1 MKRIVNYFIY
11 IGMLGILSACSEE
24 LEGVDAGTD
33 VPVLDT
39 DCFVVDYTVE
49 GNEGL
54 SRGENTSPIT
64 SLTYL
69 LYQDDELVKERQI
82 PDISSETVWPLTREN
97 MTWEQRE
104 ALKDTLQAW
113 GNYQVVFVANAVYPA
128 SGENEDAGISYITGK
143 DSYQT
148 LALQMPAQPFS
159 ADNMFYLFSS
169 KIKKED
175 DTDRDHPLNCPVTL
189 KRVVSCVELKRIQIP
204 EQDAYLKERT
214 GNLYALLIG
223 DQGAIA
229 TSVQEQLNALADAIQ
244 AKAGESS
251 ESYPDL
257 EDFLKNIRDLS
268 ITGNKVLKDKV
279 FKDKVFKDECIQALM
294 EDDDLSSILER
305 QIIPWENT
313 EVSLT
318 FDKTT
323 FATGLKISGFTVSG
337 GTDEAPVGYSYK
349 LGEDGTLS
357 FIGLGVDPVDP
368 NAVPS
373 WYKLASIT
381 LTTKEETSQTV
392 TISVSSTSPLFMQ
405 GGKNQKL
412 VYECDPLGEIQ
423 LNSVSAGEK
432 VSEEIVYDLSQILT
446 VPETYQ
452 GLVNQV
458 MTSDS
463 SFGTLDAFEIPLK
476 LPALTDENVKC
487 YATFTMIKNR
497 TI

>member
-11 IGMLGILSACSEE
+11 IGMLGILSACSED

-69 LYQDDELVKERQI
+69 LYQDGELVKERQI

-113 GNYQVVFVANAVYPA
+113 GNYQVVFVANAIYPA

-169 KIKKED
+169 EIKKED

-189 KRVVSCVELKRIQIP
+189 KRVVSCVELQRIQIS
-204 EQDAYLKERT
+204 EQDAYLKERA
-214 GNLYALLIG
+214 GKLYDLLIG

-229 TSVQEQLNALADAIQ
+229 TSVKEQLTALADAIQ
-244 AKAGESS
+244 TEAEKAPDQ
-251 ESYPDL
+251 YPNVDKFL
-257 EDFLKNIRDLS
+257 ENIRNLS
-268 ITGNKVLKDKV
+268 ITGN
-279 FKDKVFKDECIQALM
+279 KVFKDECIQALVK
-294 EDDDLSSILER
+294 EDNVLSSILER

-313 EVSLT
+313 KVSLA
-318 FDKTT
+318 FDKAT
-323 FATGLKISGFTVSG
+323 FATGLKICKFEVSG
-337 GTDEAPVGYSYK
+337 GTDETDEAPVGYSYE

-368 NAVPS
+368 VDPNAIPS
-373 WYKLASIT
+373 WYKLVSIA
-381 LTTKEETSQTV
+381 LTTEEETSQTV

-412 VYECDPLGEIQ
+412 VYVCDPLGEIQ

-432 VSEEIVYDLSQILT
+432 VSVVTYNLT
-446 VPETYQ
+446 SSVPETYQ

-458 MTSDS
+458 MTSDP

-487 YATFTMIKNR
+487 YATFELHNDKE
-497 TI
+497 

>member
-69 LYQDDELVKERQI
+69 LYQDGELVKERQI

-169 KIKKED
+169 EIKKED

-189 KRVVSCVELKRIQIP
+189 KRVVSCVELQRIQIP

-214 GNLYALLIG
+214 GKLYDLLIG

-257 EDFLKNIRDLS
+257 EDFLKNIRGLS
-268 ITGNKVLKDKV
+268 ITEDET
-279 FKDKVFKDECIQALM
+279 FKDKCIQALVK
-294 EDDDLSSILER
+294 EDNDLSSILER

-318 FDKTT
+318 FDKAT
-323 FATGLKISGFTVSG
+323 FATGSKISDFTVSG
-337 GTDEAPVGYSYK
+337 GTDEAPVGYSYE

-368 NAVPS
+368 NAIPS
-373 WYKLASIT
+373 WYKLVSIA

-392 TISVSSTSPLFMQ
+392 TISASSTSPLFMQ

-423 LNSVSAGEK
+423 LNNVSAGEK

-446 VPETYQ
+446 VPETCKE
-452 GLVNQV
+452 LVDQV
-458 MTSDS
+458 MTSAPS
-463 SFGTLDAFEIPLK
+463 LGTLDAFKIPLK

-487 YATFTMIKNR
+487 YATFKLQP
-497 TI
+497 

>member
-169 KIKKED
+169 EIKKED

-204 EQDAYLKERT
+204 EQDAYLKKRT
-214 GNLYALLIG
+214 GKLYDLLIG

-229 TSVQEQLNALADAIQ
+229 TSVQDQLNALAHAIQ

-257 EDFLKNIRDLS
+257 EDFLKNIRGLS
-268 ITGNKVLKDKV
+268 ITDITRNEA
-279 FKDKVFKDECIQALM
+279 FKDECIQALVK
-294 EDDDLSSILER
+294 EDNDLSSILER

-323 FATGLKISGFTVSG
+323 FATGLKISDFTVSG
-337 GTDEAPVGYSYK
+337 GTDEAPADYSYK

-368 NAVPS
+368 NAIPS
-373 WYKLASIT
+373 RYKLVSIA

-392 TISVSSTSPLFMQ
+392 TISASSTSPLFMQ

-463 SFGTLDAFEIPLK
+463 SFGTPEAFKIPLK

-487 YATFTMIKNR
+487 YATFELDNDKE
-497 TI
+497 

>member
-11 IGMLGILSACSEE
+11 IGMLGILSACSED

-54 SRGENTSPIT
+54 SRGENPSPIT

-69 LYQDDELVKERQI
+69 LYQDGELVKEQQI

-113 GNYQVVFVANAVYPA
+113 GNYRVVFVANAVYPA

-169 KIKKED
+169 EIEKED

-189 KRVVSCVELKRIQIP
+189 KRVVSCVELQRIKIP
-204 EQDAYLKERT
+204 EQYVYLKADK
-214 GNLYALLIG
+214 LYNLLIEIEK
-223 DQGAIA
+223 QGAIA
-229 TSVQEQLNALADAIQ
+229 TSVQEQLNALANAIQ
-244 AKAGESS
+244 AKAGKSS

-257 EDFLKNIRDLS
+257 EDFLQKIRDLS
-268 ITGNKVLKDKV
+268 ITKDET
-279 FKDKVFKDECIQALM
+279 FKDKCIQALVK
-294 EDDDLSSILER
+294 EDNDLSSILER

-313 EVSLT
+313 KVSLT
-318 FDKTT
+318 FDKAT
-323 FATGLKISGFTVSG
+323 FATGLKICKFEVSG
-337 GTDEAPVGYSYK
+337 GTDETDEAPVVYSYE
-349 LGEDGTLS
+349 LGKDGTLS

-368 NAVPS
+368 NAIPS

-381 LTTKEETSQTV
+381 LATKEKTSQTV
-392 TISVSSTSPLFMQ
+392 TISASSTSPLFMQ

-463 SFGTLDAFEIPLK
+463 SFGTPEAFKIPLK

-487 YATFTMIKNR
+487 YATFELQP
-497 TI
+497 

>member
-11 IGMLGILSACSEE
+11 IGMLGILSACSED

-69 LYQDDELVKERQI
+69 LYQDGELVKERQI

-113 GNYQVVFVANAVYPA
+113 GNYRVVFVANAVYPA

-143 DSYQT
+143 DSYLT

-169 KIKKED
+169 EIEKED

-189 KRVVSCVELKRIQIP
+189 KRVVSCVELKRIQIK
-204 EQDAYLKERT
+204 EQEQESYLKERA
-214 GNLYALLIG
+214 GKLYYLLIG

-229 TSVQEQLNALADAIQ
+229 TSVQKQLIALANAIQ
-244 AKAGESS
+244 TEVDKAPDQ
-251 ESYPDL
+251 YPNVD
-257 EDFLKNIRDLS
+257 EFLKSIPYLS
-268 ITGNKVLKDKV
+268 ITGDDTFRKN
-279 FKDKVFKDECIQALM
+279 CIQALM
-294 EDDDLSSILER
+294 EDNDLSSILER

-318 FDKTT
+318 FDKAT
-323 FATGLKISGFTVSG
+323 FATGLKICDFTVSG
-337 GTDEAPVGYSYK
+337 GTDEAPVGYSYE

-381 LTTKEETSQTV
+381 LPTKEETSQTV
-392 TISVSSTSPLFMQ
+392 TISASSTSPLFMQ

-452 GLVNQV
+452 ELVDQV

-463 SFGTLDAFEIPLK
+463 SFGTPEAFKIPLK

-487 YATFTMIKNR
+487 YATFELQ
-497 TI
+497 

>member
-11 IGMLGILSACSEE
+11 IGMLGILSACSED

-169 KIKKED
+169 KIEKKD

-189 KRVVSCVELKRIQIP
+189 KRVVSCVELQRIQIS

-214 GNLYALLIG
+214 GKLYDLLIG

-229 TSVQEQLNALADAIQ
+229 TSVKEQLTALADAIQ
-244 AKAGESS
+244 TEAEKAPDQ
-251 ESYPDL
+251 YPNVD
-257 EDFLKNIRDLS
+257 EFLKSIPYLS
-268 ITGNKVLKDKV
+268 ITGDDTFRKN
-279 FKDKVFKDECIQALM
+279 CIQALM

-313 EVSLT
+313 KVSLT

-323 FATGLKISGFTVSG
+323 FATGLKISDFTVSG
-337 GTDEAPVGYSYK
+337 GTDEAPVGYSYE
-349 LGEDGTLS
+349 LGGTLS

-368 NAVPS
+368 NAIPS

-381 LTTKEETSQTV
+381 LATKKETSQTV
-392 TISVSSTSPLFMQ
+392 TISASSTSPLFMQ

-412 VYECDPLGEIQ
+412 VYVCDPLGEIQ
-423 LNSVSAGEK
+423 LNNVSAGEK
-432 VSEEIVYDLSQILT
+432 VSVVTYNLT
-446 VPETYQ
+446 SSVPETYQ

-463 SFGTLDAFEIPLK
+463 PFGTPEAFKIPLK
-476 LPALTDENVKC
+476 LPDLTDENVKC
-487 YATFTMIKNR
+487 YATFKLQP
-497 TI
+497 

>member
-69 LYQDDELVKERQI
+69 LYQDGELVKERQI

-113 GNYQVVFVANAVYPA
+113 GNYRVVFVANAVYPA

-143 DSYQT
+143 DSYLT

-169 KIKKED
+169 EIEKED

-189 KRVVSCVELKRIQIP
+189 KRVVSCVELKRIQIK
-204 EQDAYLKERT
+204 EQEQESYLKERA
-214 GNLYALLIG
+214 GKLYDLLIG

-229 TSVQEQLNALADAIQ
+229 TSVQEQLNALAKAIQ

-257 EDFLKNIRDLS
+257 EDFLNNICGLS
-268 ITGNKVLKDKV
+268 ITEDDT
-279 FKDKVFKDECIQALM
+279 FKDKCIQALVK
-294 EDDDLSSILER
+294 EDNDLSSILER

-323 FATGLKISGFTVSG
+323 FATGLKISDFTVSG
-337 GTDEAPVGYSYK
+337 GTDEAPVGYSYE
-349 LGEDGTLS
+349 LGKDGTLS
-357 FIGLGVDPVDP
+357 FIGVGVDPVDP

-392 TISVSSTSPLFMQ
+392 TISASSTSPLFMQ

-423 LNSVSAGEK
+423 LKSVLAGEEGS
-432 VSEEIVYDLSQILT
+432 VVTYNLT
-446 VPETYQ
+446 SSVPETYQ
-452 GLVNQV
+452 GLVDQV

-463 SFGTLDAFEIPLK
+463 PFGTPEAFKIPLK

-487 YATFTMIKNR
+487 YATFELQNDKE
-497 TI
+497 

>member
-54 SRGENTSPIT
+54 SRGENPSPIT

-69 LYQDDELVKERQI
+69 LYQDGELVKERQI

-169 KIKKED
+169 EIKKED

-189 KRVVSCVELKRIQIP
+189 KRVVSCVELQRIQIP
-204 EQDAYLKERT
+204 ERDAYLKERT
-214 GNLYALLIG
+214 GKLYDLLIG

-229 TSVQEQLNALADAIQ
+229 TSVQEQLNALAIAIQ
-244 AKAGESS
+244 IEAEKAPDK
-251 ESYPDL
+251 YPNVDKFL
-257 EDFLKNIRDLS
+257 ENIRGLS
-268 ITGNKVLKDKV
+268 ITGNE
-279 FKDKVFKDECIQALM
+279 VFKDECIQALVK
-294 EDDDLSSILER
+294 EDNDLSSILER

-318 FDKTT
+318 FDKAT
-323 FATGLKISGFTVSG
+323 FATGLKISDFTVSG

-368 NAVPS
+368 NAIPS
-373 WYKLASIT
+373 WYKLVSIA

-392 TISVSSTSPLFMQ
+392 TISASSTSPLFMQ

-423 LNSVSAGEK
+423 LNNVSAGEK
-432 VSEEIVYDLSQILT
+432 VSVVTYNLT
-446 VPETYQ
+446 SSVPETYQ
-452 GLVNQV
+452 GLVKQV
-458 MTSDS
+458 MTSDP
-463 SFGTLDAFEIPLK
+463 SFGTLDAFKIPLK

-487 YATFTMIKNR
+487 YATFK
-497 TI
+497 

>member
-69 LYQDDELVKERQI
+69 LYQDGELVKERQI

-113 GNYQVVFVANAVYPA
+113 GNYRVVFVANAVYPA

-143 DSYQT
+143 DSYLT

-169 KIKKED
+169 EIEKED

-189 KRVVSCVELKRIQIP
+189 KRVVSCVELKRIQIK
-204 EQDAYLKERT
+204 EQEQESYLKERA
-214 GNLYALLIG
+214 GKLYDLLIG

-229 TSVQEQLNALADAIQ
+229 TSVQEQLNALAKAIQ

-257 EDFLKNIRDLS
+257 EDFLNNICGLS
-268 ITGNKVLKDKV
+268 ITEDDT
-279 FKDKVFKDECIQALM
+279 FKDKCIQALVK
-294 EDDDLSSILER
+294 EDNDLSSILER

-323 FATGLKISGFTVSG
+323 FATGLKISDFTVSG
-337 GTDEAPVGYSYK
+337 GTDEAPVGYSYE
-349 LGEDGTLS
+349 LGKDGTLS
-357 FIGLGVDPVDP
+357 FIGLGVDP

-392 TISVSSTSPLFMQ
+392 TISASSTSPLFMQ

-423 LNSVSAGEK
+423 LKSVLAGEEGS
-432 VSEEIVYDLSQILT
+432 VVTYNLT
-446 VPETYQ
+446 SSVPETYQ
-452 GLVNQV
+452 GLVDQV

-463 SFGTLDAFEIPLK
+463 PFGTPEAFKIPLK

-487 YATFTMIKNR
+487 YATFELQP
-497 TI
+497 

>member
-11 IGMLGILSACSEE
+11 IGMLGILSACSED

-69 LYQDDELVKERQI
+69 LYQDGELVKERQI

-113 GNYQVVFVANAVYPA
+113 GNYQVVFVANAIYPA

-169 KIKKED
+169 EIKKED

-189 KRVVSCVELKRIQIP
+189 KRVVSCVELQRIQIS

-214 GNLYALLIG
+214 GKLYDLLIG

-229 TSVQEQLNALADAIQ
+229 TSVKEQLTALADAIQ
-244 AKAGESS
+244 TEAEKAS

-257 EDFLKNIRDLS
+257 EDFLQKIRDLS
-268 ITGNKVLKDKV
+268 ITKDET
-279 FKDKVFKDECIQALM
+279 FKDECIQALVK
-294 EDDDLSSILER
+294 EDNVLSSILER

-313 EVSLT
+313 KVSLA
-318 FDKTT
+318 FDKAT
-323 FATGLKISGFTVSG
+323 FATGLKICKFEVSG
-337 GTDEAPVGYSYK
+337 GTDETDEAPVGYSYE

-368 NAVPS
+368 VDPNAIPS
-373 WYKLASIT
+373 WYKLVSIA

-412 VYECDPLGEIQ
+412 VYVCDPLGEIQ

-432 VSEEIVYDLSQILT
+432 VSVVTYNLT
-446 VPETYQ
+446 SSVPATYQ

-458 MTSDS
+458 MTSDP
-463 SFGTLDAFEIPLK
+463 SFGTPEAFKIPLK
-476 LPALTDENVKC
+476 LPDLTDENVKC
-487 YATFTMIKNR
+487 YATFKLQP
-497 TI
+497 

>member
-11 IGMLGILSACSEE
+11 IGMLGILSACSED

-113 GNYQVVFVANAVYPA
+113 GNYRVVFVANAVYPA

-169 KIKKED
+169 EIKKED

-214 GNLYALLIG
+214 GKLYDLLIG

-244 AKAGESS
+244 AKAEKALDQ
-251 ESYPDL
+251 YPNVDKFL
-257 EDFLKNIRDLS
+257 ENIRGLS
-268 ITGNKVLKDKV
+268 ITGNEG
-279 FKDKVFKDECIQALM
+279 FKDECIQALVK
-294 EDDDLSSILER
+294 EDNDLSSILER

-323 FATGLKISGFTVSG
+323 FATGLKISDFTVSG
-337 GTDEAPVGYSYK
+337 ETDEAPVGYSYE

-368 NAVPS
+368 NAIPS
-373 WYKLASIT
+373 WYKLVSIA
-381 LTTKEETSQTV
+381 LTTKKETSQTV
-392 TISVSSTSPLFMQ
+392 TISASSTSPLFMQ

-423 LNSVSAGEK
+423 LNNVSAGEK
-432 VSEEIVYDLSQILT
+432 VSVVTYNLT
-446 VPETYQ
+446 SSVPETYQ

-463 SFGTLDAFEIPLK
+463 PFGTPEAFKIPLK
-476 LPALTDENVKC
+476 LPDLTDENVKC

>member
-69 LYQDDELVKERQI
+69 LYQDGELVKERQI

-169 KIKKED
+169 EIKKED

-189 KRVVSCVELKRIQIP
+189 KRVVSCVELQRIQIP

-214 GNLYALLIG
+214 GKLYDLLIG

-257 EDFLKNIRDLS
+257 EDFLKSICDLS
-268 ITGNKVLKDKV
+268 ITGITDITGNKA
-279 FKDKVFKDECIQALM
+279 FKDECIQALVK
-294 EDDDLSSILER
+294 EDNDLSSILER

-318 FDKTT
+318 FDKAT
-323 FATGLKISGFTVSG
+323 FATGSKISDFTVSG
-337 GTDEAPVGYSYK
+337 GTDEAPVGYSYE

-368 NAVPS
+368 NAIPS
-373 WYKLASIT
+373 WYKLVSIA
-381 LTTKEETSQTV
+381 LTTKEETSPTV
-392 TISVSSTSPLFMQ
+392 TISASSTSPLFMQ

-423 LNSVSAGEK
+423 LNNVSAGEK

-446 VPETYQ
+446 VPETCKE
-452 GLVNQV
+452 LVDQV
-458 MTSDS
+458 MTSDP
-463 SFGTLDAFEIPLK
+463 SFGTLDAFKIPLK

-487 YATFTMIKNR
+487 YATFKLQP
-497 TI
+497 

>member
-113 GNYQVVFVANAVYPA
+113 GNYRVVFVANAVYPA

-169 KIKKED
+169 EIKKED

-189 KRVVSCVELKRIQIP
+189 KRVVSCVELKRIQIK
-204 EQDAYLKERT
+204 EQESYLKERA
-214 GNLYALLIG
+214 GKLYDLLIG

-257 EDFLKNIRDLS
+257 EDFLKNIRGLS
-268 ITGNKVLKDKV
+268 ITEDET
-279 FKDKVFKDECIQALM
+279 FKDKCIQALVK
-294 EDDDLSSILER
+294 EDNDLSSILER

-318 FDKTT
+318 FAT
-323 FATGLKISGFTVSG
+323 FATGLKISGFMVSG
-337 GTDEAPVGYSYK
+337 ETDEAPVGYSYK

-368 NAVPS
+368 VDPNAIPS
-373 WYKLASIT
+373 WYKLVSIA
-381 LTTKEETSQTV
+381 LTTKEETSQPV
-392 TISVSSTSPLFMQ
+392 TISASSTFPLFMQ

-423 LNSVSAGEK
+423 LKSVLAGEEGS
-432 VSEEIVYDLSQILT
+432 VVTYNLT
-446 VPETYQ
+446 SSVPETYQ

-458 MTSDS
+458 MTSDPS
-463 SFGTLDAFEIPLK
+463 LGTLDAFNIPLK

-487 YATFTMIKNR
+487 YATFK
-497 TI
+497 

>member
-11 IGMLGILSACSEE
+11 IGMLGILSACSED

-113 GNYQVVFVANAVYPA
+113 GNYRVVFVANAVYPA

-169 KIKKED
+169 EIKKKD

-189 KRVVSCVELKRIQIP
+189 KRVVSCVELQRIQIP

-214 GNLYALLIG
+214 GKLYDLLIG

-229 TSVQEQLNALADAIQ
+229 TSVQKQLIALANAIQ
-244 AKAGESS
+244 TEAEKAPDQ
-251 ESYPDL
+251 YPNVD
-257 EDFLKNIRDLS
+257 EFLKSIPYLS
-268 ITGNKVLKDKV
+268 ITGDDTFRKN
-279 FKDKVFKDECIQALM
+279 CIQALM
-294 EDDDLSSILER
+294 EDDNLSSILER

-323 FATGLKISGFTVSG
+323 FATGLKISDFTVSG
-337 GTDEAPVGYSYK
+337 GTDEAPVGYSYE
-349 LGEDGTLS
+349 LGEDGTLN

-368 NAVPS
+368 NAIPS
-373 WYKLASIT
+373 WYKLAFIT
-381 LTTKEETSQTV
+381 LTTKEETSQV
-392 TISVSSTSPLFMQ
+392 TISASSTFPLFMQ

-463 SFGTLDAFEIPLK
+463 SFGTPEAFKIPLK

-487 YATFTMIKNR
+487 YATFELQP
-497 TI
+497 

>member
-11 IGMLGILSACSEE
+11 IGMLGILSACSED

-113 GNYQVVFVANAVYPA
+113 GNYRVVFVANAVYPA

-169 KIKKED
+169 EIKKED

-189 KRVVSCVELKRIQIP
+189 KRVVSCVELKRIQIK
-204 EQDAYLKERT
+204 EQEQESYLKERA
-214 GNLYALLIG
+214 GKLYDLLIG

-229 TSVQEQLNALADAIQ
+229 TSVKEQLTALAHAIQ

-257 EDFLKNIRDLS
+257 EDFLKNIRGLS
-268 ITGNKVLKDKV
+268 ITDITRNEA
-279 FKDKVFKDECIQALM
+279 FKDECIQALVK
-294 EDDDLSSILER
+294 EDNDLSSILER

-323 FATGLKISGFTVSG
+323 FATGLKISDFTVSG
-337 GTDEAPVGYSYK
+337 GTDEAPADYSYK

-368 NAVPS
+368 NAIPS
-373 WYKLASIT
+373 WYKLVSIA

-392 TISVSSTSPLFMQ
+392 TISASSTSPLFMQ

-412 VYECDPLGEIQ
+412 VYKCDPLGEIQ

-487 YATFTMIKNR
+487 YATFELQP
-497 TI
+497 

>member
-69 LYQDDELVKERQI
+69 LYQDGELVKERQI

-169 KIKKED
+169 EIKKED

-189 KRVVSCVELKRIQIP
+189 KRVVSCVELQRIQIP
-204 EQDAYLKERT
+204 ERDAYLKERT
-214 GNLYALLIG
+214 GKLYDLLIG
-223 DQGAIA
+223 DRDQGAIA
-229 TSVQEQLNALADAIQ
+229 TSVQEQLNALANAIQ
-244 AKAGESS
+244 TEVDKAPDQ
-251 ESYPDL
+251 YPNVD
-257 EDFLKNIRDLS
+257 EFLKSIPYLS
-268 ITGNKVLKDKV
+268 ITGDDTFRKN
-279 FKDKVFKDECIQALM
+279 CIQALM

-313 EVSLT
+313 KVSLA
-318 FDKTT
+318 FDKAT
-323 FATGLKISGFTVSG
+323 FATGLKICDFTVSG
-337 GTDEAPVGYSYK
+337 GTDEPPVGYSYE

-381 LTTKEETSQTV
+381 LPTKEETSQTV
-392 TISVSSTSPLFMQ
+392 TISASSTSPLFMQ

-432 VSEEIVYDLSQILT
+432 VSVVTYNLT
-446 VPETYQ
+446 SSVSETYQ

-463 SFGTLDAFEIPLK
+463 PFGTPDAFKIPLK
-476 LPALTDENVKC
+476 LPALTDENIKC
-487 YATFTMIKNR
+487 YATFKLQP
-497 TI
+497 

>member
-11 IGMLGILSACSEE
+11 IGMLGILSACSED

-69 LYQDDELVKERQI
+69 LYQDGELVKERQI

-113 GNYQVVFVANAVYPA
+113 GNYQVVFVANAIYPA

-169 KIKKED
+169 EIKKED

-189 KRVVSCVELKRIQIP
+189 KRVVSCVELQRIQIS

-214 GNLYALLIG
+214 GKLYDLLIG

-229 TSVQEQLNALADAIQ
+229 TSVKEQLTALADAIQ
-244 AKAGESS
+244 TEAEKAS

-257 EDFLKNIRDLS
+257 EDFLQKIRDLS
-268 ITGNKVLKDKV
+268 ITKDET
-279 FKDKVFKDECIQALM
+279 FKDECIQALVK
-294 EDDDLSSILER
+294 EDNVLSSILER

-313 EVSLT
+313 KVSLA
-318 FDKTT
+318 FDKAT
-323 FATGLKISGFTVSG
+323 FATGLKISDFTVSG
-337 GTDEAPVGYSYK
+337 GTDEAPVGYSYE
-349 LGEDGTLS
+349 LGGTLS

-368 NAVPS
+368 NAIPS

-381 LTTKEETSQTV
+381 LATKEKTSQTV
-392 TISVSSTSPLFMQ
+392 TISASSTSPLFMQ

-463 SFGTLDAFEIPLK
+463 SFGTPEAFKIPLK

-487 YATFTMIKNR
+487 YATFELQP
-497 TI
+497 

>member
-54 SRGENTSPIT
+54 SRGENPSPIT

-69 LYQDDELVKERQI
+69 LYQDGELVKERQI

-113 GNYQVVFVANAVYPA
+113 GNYQVVFVANAIYPA

-169 KIKKED
+169 EIKKED

-189 KRVVSCVELKRIQIP
+189 KRVVSCVELQRIQIS
-204 EQDAYLKERT
+204 EQDAYLKERV
-214 GNLYALLIG
+214 GKLYDLLIG

-229 TSVQEQLNALADAIQ
+229 TSVQKQLIALANAIQ
-244 AKAGESS
+244 TEVDKAPDQ
-251 ESYPDL
+251 YPNVDK
-257 EDFLKNIRDLS
+257 FLKSIPNLS
-268 ITGNKVLKDKV
+268 ITGDDTFRKN
-279 FKDKVFKDECIQALM
+279 CIQALM

-305 QIIPWENT
+305 QIIPWKNT
-313 EVSLT
+313 KVSLT
-318 FDKTT
+318 FDKT
-323 FATGLKISGFTVSG
+323 ATGLKISDFTVSG
-337 GTDEAPVGYSYK
+337 GTDEAPVGYSYE
-349 LGEDGTLS
+349 LGKDGTLS

-368 NAVPS
+368 VDPNAIPS
-373 WYKLASIT
+373 WYKLVSIA
-381 LTTKEETSQTV
+381 LTTKERTSQTV

-432 VSEEIVYDLSQILT
+432 VSVVTYNLT
-446 VPETYQ
+446 SSVPKTYQ

-458 MTSDS
+458 MTSDPS
-463 SFGTLDAFEIPLK
+463 LGTLDAFEIPLK

-487 YATFTMIKNR
+487 YATFELHNDKE
-497 TI
+497 

>member
-113 GNYQVVFVANAVYPA
+113 GNYRVVFVANAVYPA

-169 KIKKED
+169 KIEKKD

-189 KRVVSCVELKRIQIP
+189 KRVVSCVELQRIQITEP
-204 EQDAYLKERT
+204 EQESYLKERA
-214 GNLYALLIG
+214 GKLYYLLIG

-229 TSVQEQLNALADAIQ
+229 TSVQKQLIALANAIQ
-244 AKAGESS
+244 TEVDKAPDQ
-251 ESYPDL
+251 YPNVD
-257 EDFLKNIRDLS
+257 EFLKSIPYLS
-268 ITGNKVLKDKV
+268 ITGDDTFRKN
-279 FKDKVFKDECIQALM
+279 CIQALM

-323 FATGLKISGFTVSG
+323 FATGLKISDFTVSG
-337 GTDEAPVGYSYK
+337 GTDEAPVGYSYE
-349 LGEDGTLS
+349 LGGTLS

-368 NAVPS
+368 NAIPS

-381 LTTKEETSQTV
+381 LATKEETSQTV
-392 TISVSSTSPLFMQ
+392 TISASSTSPLFMQ

-446 VPETYQ
+446 VPETCKE
-452 GLVNQV
+452 LVDQV

-463 SFGTLDAFEIPLK
+463 SFGTPEAFKIPLK

-487 YATFTMIKNR
+487 YATFELQ
-497 TI
+497 

>member
-69 LYQDDELVKERQI
+69 LYQDGELVKERQI

-169 KIKKED
+169 EIKKED

-189 KRVVSCVELKRIQIP
+189 KRVVSCVELQRIQITEP

-214 GNLYALLIG
+214 GKLYDLLIEG
-223 DQGAIA
+223 QGAIA
-229 TSVQEQLNALADAIQ
+229 TSVKDQLNALANAIQ
-244 AKAGESS
+244 IEAEKAPDQ
-251 ESYPDL
+251 YPNVDK
-257 EDFLKNIRDLS
+257 FLDNIRGLS
-268 ITGNKVLKDKV
+268 ITGNEG
-279 FKDKVFKDECIQALM
+279 FKDECIQALVK
-294 EDDDLSSILER
+294 EDNDLSSILER

-318 FDKTT
+318 FDKAT
-323 FATGLKISGFTVSG
+323 FATGLKICDFTVSG
-337 GTDEAPVGYSYK
+337 GTDEASVGYSYE

-357 FIGLGVDPVDP
+357 FIGLGVDP

-381 LTTKEETSQTV
+381 LPTKEETSQTV
-392 TISVSSTSPLFMQ
+392 TISASSTSPLFMQ

-452 GLVNQV
+452 ELVDQV

-463 SFGTLDAFEIPLK
+463 SFGTPEAFKIPLK

-487 YATFTMIKNR
+487 YATFELQ
-497 TI
+497 

>member
-11 IGMLGILSACSEE
+11 IGMLGILSACSED

-113 GNYQVVFVANAVYPA
+113 GNYRVVFVANAVYPA

-169 KIKKED
+169 EIKKKD

-189 KRVVSCVELKRIQIP
+189 KRVVSCVELQRIQIP

-214 GNLYALLIG
+214 GKLYDLLIG

-229 TSVQEQLNALADAIQ
+229 TSVQKQLIALANAIQ
-244 AKAGESS
+244 TEAEKAPDQ
-251 ESYPDL
+251 YPNVD
-257 EDFLKNIRDLS
+257 EFLKSIPYLS
-268 ITGNKVLKDKV
+268 ITGDDTFRKN
-279 FKDKVFKDECIQALM
+279 CIQALM

-323 FATGLKISGFTVSG
+323 FATGLKISDFTVSG
-337 GTDEAPVGYSYK
+337 GTDEAPVGYSYE
-349 LGEDGTLS
+349 LGEDGTLN

-368 NAVPS
+368 NAIPS
-373 WYKLASIT
+373 WYKLAFIT
-381 LTTKEETSQTV
+381 LTTKEETSQV
-392 TISVSSTSPLFMQ
+392 TISASSTFPLFMQ

-463 SFGTLDAFEIPLK
+463 SFGTPEAFKIPLK

-487 YATFTMIKNR
+487 YATFELQP
-497 TI
+497 

>member
-69 LYQDDELVKERQI
+69 LYQDGELVKERQI

-113 GNYQVVFVANAVYPA
+113 GNYRVVFVANAVYPA

-169 KIKKED
+169 EIEKED

-189 KRVVSCVELKRIQIP
+189 KRVVSCVELKRIKIR
-204 EQDAYLKERT
+204 EQDAYLKDAYLKERA
-214 GNLYALLIG
+214 GKLYYLLIG

-229 TSVQEQLNALADAIQ
+229 TSVQKQLIALANAIQ
-244 AKAGESS
+244 TEVDKAPDQ
-251 ESYPDL
+251 YPNVD
-257 EDFLKNIRDLS
+257 EFLKSIPYLS
-268 ITGNKVLKDKV
+268 ITGDDTFRKN
-279 FKDKVFKDECIQALM
+279 CIQALM

-323 FATGLKISGFTVSG
+323 FATGLKISDFTVSG
-337 GTDEAPVGYSYK
+337 GTDEAPVGYSYE
-349 LGEDGTLS
+349 LGGTLS

-368 NAVPS
+368 NAIPS
-373 WYKLASIT
+373 WYKLVSIA
-381 LTTKEETSQTV
+381 LTTKEETPQTV
-392 TISVSSTSPLFMQ
+392 TISASSTSPLFMQ

-446 VPETYQ
+446 VPKTYQ

-463 SFGTLDAFEIPLK
+463 PFGTPEAFKIPLK

-487 YATFTMIKNR
+487 YATFELQNDKE
-497 TI
+497 

>member
-169 KIKKED
+169 EIKKED
-175 DTDRDHPLNCPVTL
+175 DTDRDYPLNCPVTL
-189 KRVVSCVELKRIQIP
+189 KRVVSCVELQRIQIP

-214 GNLYALLIG
+214 GKLYDLLIG

-257 EDFLKNIRDLS
+257 EDFLKSICDLS
-268 ITGNKVLKDKV
+268 ITGITDITGNKA
-279 FKDKVFKDECIQALM
+279 FKDECIQALVK
-294 EDDDLSSILER
+294 EDNDLSSILER

-318 FDKTT
+318 FDKAT
-323 FATGLKISGFTVSG
+323 FATGSKISDFTVSG
-337 GTDEAPVGYSYK
+337 GTDEAPVGYSYE

-368 NAVPS
+368 NAIPS
-373 WYKLASIT
+373 WYKLVSIA
-381 LTTKEETSQTV
+381 LTTKEETSPTV
-392 TISVSSTSPLFMQ
+392 TISASSTSPLFMQ

-423 LNSVSAGEK
+423 LNNVSAGEK

-446 VPETYQ
+446 VPETCKE
-452 GLVNQV
+452 LVDQV
-458 MTSDS
+458 MTSDP
-463 SFGTLDAFEIPLK
+463 SFGTLDAFKIPLK

-487 YATFTMIKNR
+487 YATFKLQP
-497 TI
+497 

>member
-11 IGMLGILSACSEE
+11 IGMLGILSACSED

-54 SRGENTSPIT
+54 SRGENPSPIT

-113 GNYQVVFVANAVYPA
+113 GNYRVVFVANAVYPA

-143 DSYQT
+143 DSYLT

-169 KIKKED
+169 EIEKED

-189 KRVVSCVELKRIQIP
+189 KRVVSCVELKRIQIK
-204 EQDAYLKERT
+204 EQEQESYLKERA
-214 GNLYALLIG
+214 GKLYYLLIG

-229 TSVQEQLNALADAIQ
+229 TSVQKQLIALANAIQ
-244 AKAGESS
+244 TEVDKAPDQ
-251 ESYPDL
+251 YPNVD
-257 EDFLKNIRDLS
+257 EFLKSIPYLS
-268 ITGNKVLKDKV
+268 ITGDDTFRKN
-279 FKDKVFKDECIQALM
+279 CIQALM

-318 FDKTT
+318 FDKAT
-323 FATGLKISGFTVSG
+323 FATGLKISDFTVSG
-337 GTDEAPVGYSYK
+337 GTDEAPVGYSYE

-368 NAVPS
+368 NAIPS

-381 LTTKEETSQTV
+381 LATKEKTSQTV
-392 TISVSSTSPLFMQ
+392 TISASSTSPLFMQ

-423 LNSVSAGEK
+423 QCFSWGRRICGNL
-432 VSEEIVYDLSQILT
+432 
-446 VPETYQ
+446 
-452 GLVNQV
+452 
-458 MTSDS
+458 
-463 SFGTLDAFEIPLK
+463 
-476 LPALTDENVKC
+476 
-487 YATFTMIKNR
+487 
-497 TI
+497 

>member
-11 IGMLGILSACSEE
+11 IGMLGILSACSED

-113 GNYQVVFVANAVYPA
+113 GNYRVVFVANAVYPA

-143 DSYQT
+143 DSYLT

-169 KIKKED
+169 EIEKKD

-189 KRVVSCVELKRIQIP
+189 KRVVSCVELQRIQIP

-223 DQGAIA
+223 NQGAIA
-229 TSVQEQLNALADAIQ
+229 TSVQKQLIALANAIQ
-244 AKAGESS
+244 TEAEKAPDQ
-251 ESYPDL
+251 YPNVD
-257 EDFLKNIRDLS
+257 EFLKSIPYLS
-268 ITGNKVLKDKV
+268 ITGDDTFRKN
-279 FKDKVFKDECIQALM
+279 CIQALM

-323 FATGLKISGFTVSG
+323 FATGLKISDFTVSG
-337 GTDEAPVGYSYK
+337 GTDEAPVGYSYE
-349 LGEDGTLS
+349 LGEDGTLN

-368 NAVPS
+368 NAIPS
-373 WYKLASIT
+373 WYKLVSIA
-381 LTTKEETSQTV
+381 LTTKGETSQTV
-392 TISVSSTSPLFMQ
+392 TISASSTSPLFMQ

-446 VPETYQ
+446 VPGTYQ

-463 SFGTLDAFEIPLK
+463 PFGTPEAFKIPLK

-487 YATFTMIKNR
+487 YATFELQP
-497 TI
+497 

>member
-11 IGMLGILSACSEE
+11 IGMLGILSACSED
-24 LEGVDAGTD
+24 LEDVDAGTD

-69 LYQDDELVKERQI
+69 LYQDGELVKERQI

-128 SGENEDAGISYITGK
+128 SGEHEDAGISYITGK

-169 KIKKED
+169 EIKKED

-214 GNLYALLIG
+214 GKLYNLLIE

-244 AKAGESS
+244 TEAEKAPDQ
-251 ESYPDL
+251 YPNVDKFL
-257 EDFLKNIRDLS
+257 ENIRGLS
-268 ITGNKVLKDKV
+268 ITGNEG
-279 FKDKVFKDECIQALM
+279 FKDECIQALVK
-294 EDDDLSSILER
+294 EDNDLSSILER

-323 FATGLKISGFTVSG
+323 FATGLKISDFTVSG
-337 GTDEAPVGYSYK
+337 GTDEAPVGYSYE

-368 NAVPS
+368 NAIPS

-392 TISVSSTSPLFMQ
+392 TISASSTFPLFMQ

-423 LNSVSAGEK
+423 LNSVSAGEEG
-432 VSEEIVYDLSQILT
+432 SEVTYNLT
-446 VPETYQ
+446 SSVPETYQ
-452 GLVNQV
+452 ELVNQV
-458 MTSDS
+458 MTSDP
-463 SFGTLDAFEIPLK
+463 SFGTPEAFKIPLK
-476 LPALTDENVKC
+476 LPDLTDKNVKC
-487 YATFTMIKNR
+487 YATFKLQP
-497 TI
+497 

>member
-113 GNYQVVFVANAVYPA
+113 GNYRVVFVANAVYPA

-169 KIKKED
+169 EIKKED

-189 KRVVSCVELKRIQIP
+189 KRVVSCVELQRIQITEP

-214 GNLYALLIG
+214 GKLYDLLIG

-229 TSVQEQLNALADAIQ
+229 TSVQKQLNALANAIQ
-244 AKAGESS
+244 TEVDKAPDQ
-251 ESYPDL
+251 YPNVD
-257 EDFLKNIRDLS
+257 EFLKSIPYLYLS
-268 ITGNKVLKDKV
+268 ITGDDTFRKN
-279 FKDKVFKDECIQALM
+279 CIQALM

-318 FDKTT
+318 FDKAT
-323 FATGLKISGFTVSG
+323 FATGLKICKFEVSG
-337 GTDEAPVGYSYK
+337 GTDETDEAPVGYSYE

-357 FIGLGVDPVDP
+357 FIGLGVDP
-368 NAVPS
+368 NAIPS
-373 WYKLASIT
+373 WYKLVSIT
-381 LTTKEETSQTV
+381 LATKGETSQPV
-392 TISVSSTSPLFMQ
+392 TISASSTSPLFMQ

-423 LNSVSAGEK
+423 LKSVLAGEK

-463 SFGTLDAFEIPLK
+463 SFGTPEAFKIPLK

-487 YATFTMIKNR
+487 YATFELQP
-497 TI
+497 

>member
-69 LYQDDELVKERQI
+69 LYQDGELVKERQI

-113 GNYQVVFVANAVYPA
+113 GNYRVVFVANAVYPA

-169 KIKKED
+169 EIEKED

-189 KRVVSCVELKRIQIP
+189 KRVVSCVELQRIQITEP

-214 GNLYALLIG
+214 GKLYDLLIG

-244 AKAGESS
+244 TEAEKAPDQ
-251 ESYPDL
+251 YPNVDKFL
-257 EDFLKNIRDLS
+257 ENIRGLS
-268 ITGNKVLKDKV
+268 ITGNEG
-279 FKDKVFKDECIQALM
+279 FKDECIQALVKG
-294 EDDDLSSILER
+294 DNDLSSILER

-323 FATGLKISGFTVSG
+323 FATGLKISDFTVSG
-337 GTDEAPVGYSYK
+337 GTDEAPVGYSYE
-349 LGEDGTLS
+349 LGEDGTLN

-368 NAVPS
+368 NAIPS

-381 LTTKEETSQTV
+381 LTTKGETSQTV
-392 TISVSSTSPLFMQ
+392 TISASSTFPLFMQ

-412 VYECDPLGEIQ
+412 VYKCDPLGEIQ
-423 LNSVSAGEK
+423 LNNVSAGEK
-432 VSEEIVYDLSQILT
+432 VSVVTYNLT
-446 VPETYQ
+446 SSVPETYQ

-458 MTSDS
+458 MTSDP
-463 SFGTLDAFEIPLK
+463 SFGTLDAFKIPLK
-476 LPALTDENVKC
+476 LPDLTDENVKC

>member
-169 KIKKED
+169 EIKKEE

-189 KRVVSCVELKRIQIP
+189 KRVVSCVELQRIQIP

-214 GNLYALLIG
+214 GKLYDLLIG

-257 EDFLKNIRDLS
+257 EDFLKSICDLS
-268 ITGNKVLKDKV
+268 ITGITDITGNKA
-279 FKDKVFKDECIQALM
+279 FKDECIQALVK
-294 EDDDLSSILER
+294 EDNDLSSILER

-318 FDKTT
+318 FDKAT
-323 FATGLKISGFTVSG
+323 FATGSKISDFTVSG
-337 GTDEAPVGYSYK
+337 GTDEAPVGYSYE

-368 NAVPS
+368 NAIPS
-373 WYKLASIT
+373 WYKLVSIA
-381 LTTKEETSQTV
+381 LTTKEETSPTV
-392 TISVSSTSPLFMQ
+392 TISASSTSPLFMQ

-423 LNSVSAGEK
+423 LNNVSAGEK

-446 VPETYQ
+446 VPETCKE
-452 GLVNQV
+452 LVDQV
-458 MTSDS
+458 MTSDP
-463 SFGTLDAFEIPLK
+463 SFGTLDAFKIPLK

-487 YATFTMIKNR
+487 YATFKLQP
-497 TI
+497 

>member
-69 LYQDDELVKERQI
+69 LYQDGELVKERQI

-169 KIKKED
+169 EIKKED

-189 KRVVSCVELKRIQIP
+189 KRVVSCVELQRIQIP
-204 EQDAYLKERT
+204 ERDAYLKERT
-214 GNLYALLIG
+214 GKLYDLLIG

-229 TSVQEQLNALADAIQ
+229 TSVQEQLNALAIAIQ
-244 AKAGESS
+244 IEAEKAPDK
-251 ESYPDL
+251 YPNVDKFL
-257 EDFLKNIRDLS
+257 ENIRGLS
-268 ITGNKVLKDKV
+268 ITRNE
-279 FKDKVFKDECIQALM
+279 VFKDECIQALVK
-294 EDDDLSSILER
+294 EDNDLSSILER

-318 FDKTT
+318 FDKAT
-323 FATGLKISGFTVSG
+323 FATGLKISDFTVSG

-368 NAVPS
+368 NAIPS
-373 WYKLASIT
+373 WYKLVSIA

-392 TISVSSTSPLFMQ
+392 TISASSTSPLFMQ

-423 LNSVSAGEK
+423 LKSVLAGET
-432 VSEEIVYDLSQILT
+432 VSEKIVYDLSQILT
-446 VPETYQ
+446 VSGTCKE
-452 GLVNQV
+452 LVGQV
-458 MTSDS
+458 MTPDS
-463 SFGTLDAFEIPLK
+463 SFGTLDAFMIPLK
-476 LPALTDENVKC
+476 LPALTDKNVKC
-487 YATFTMIKNR
+487 YATFK
-497 TI
+497 

>member
-113 GNYQVVFVANAVYPA
+113 GNYRVVFVANAVYPA

-169 KIKKED
+169 KIEKKD

-189 KRVVSCVELKRIQIP
+189 KRVVSCVELQRIQITEP
-204 EQDAYLKERT
+204 EQESYLKERA
-214 GNLYALLIG
+214 GKLYYLLIG

-229 TSVQEQLNALADAIQ
+229 TSVQKQLIALANAIQ
-244 AKAGESS
+244 TEVDKAPDQ
-251 ESYPDL
+251 YPNVD
-257 EDFLKNIRDLS
+257 EFLKSIPYLS
-268 ITGNKVLKDKV
+268 ITGDDTFRKN
-279 FKDKVFKDECIQALM
+279 CIQALM

-323 FATGLKISGFTVSG
+323 FATGLKISDFTVSG
-337 GTDEAPVGYSYK
+337 GTDEAPVGYSYE
-349 LGEDGTLS
+349 LGGTLS

-368 NAVPS
+368 NAIPS

-381 LTTKEETSQTV
+381 LATKKETSQTV
-392 TISVSSTSPLFMQ
+392 TISASSTSPLFMQ

-432 VSEEIVYDLSQILT
+432 VSEVTYNLT
-446 VPETYQ
+446 SSVPETYQ

-463 SFGTLDAFEIPLK
+463 PFGTPEAFKIPLK

-487 YATFTMIKNR
+487 YATFELQNDKE
-497 TI
+497 

>member
-11 IGMLGILSACSEE
+11 IGMLGILSACSED

-54 SRGENTSPIT
+54 SRGENPSPIT

-169 KIKKED
+169 EIKKED

-189 KRVVSCVELKRIQIP
+189 KRVVSCVELKRIQIK
-204 EQDAYLKERT
+204 EQEQESYLKERA
-214 GNLYALLIG
+214 GKLYDLLIG

-229 TSVQEQLNALADAIQ
+229 TSVQEQLYALANAIQ

-257 EDFLKNIRDLS
+257 EDFLQNIRDLS
-268 ITGNKVLKDKV
+268 IIKDET
-279 FKDKVFKDECIQALM
+279 FKDKCIQALVK
-294 EDDDLSSILER
+294 EDNDLSSILER

-318 FDKTT
+318 FDKT
-323 FATGLKISGFTVSG
+323 ATGLKISDFTVSG
-337 GTDEAPVGYSYK
+337 GTDEAPVGYSYE

-368 NAVPS
+368 NAIPS

-381 LTTKEETSQTV
+381 LATKEETSQTV
-392 TISVSSTSPLFMQ
+392 TISASSTSPLFMQ

-463 SFGTLDAFEIPLK
+463 SFGTPETFKIPLK

>member
-54 SRGENTSPIT
+54 SRGENPSPIT

-69 LYQDDELVKERQI
+69 LYQDGELVKERQI

-113 GNYQVVFVANAVYPA
+113 GNYRVVFVANAVYPA

-143 DSYQT
+143 DSYLT

-169 KIKKED
+169 EIEKED

-189 KRVVSCVELKRIQIP
+189 KRVVSCVELKRIQIK
-204 EQDAYLKERT
+204 EQEQESYLKERA
-214 GNLYALLIG
+214 GKLYDLLIG

-229 TSVQEQLNALADAIQ
+229 TSVQEQLNALAKAIQ

-257 EDFLKNIRDLS
+257 EDFLNNICGLS
-268 ITGNKVLKDKV
+268 ITEDDT
-279 FKDKVFKDECIQALM
+279 FKDKCIQALVK
-294 EDDDLSSILER
+294 EDNDLSSILER

-323 FATGLKISGFTVSG
+323 FATGLKISDFTVSG
-337 GTDEAPVGYSYK
+337 GTDEAPVGYSYE
-349 LGEDGTLS
+349 LGKDGTLS
-357 FIGLGVDPVDP
+357 FIGLGVDP

-392 TISVSSTSPLFMQ
+392 TISASSTSPLFMQ

-423 LNSVSAGEK
+423 LKSVLAGEEGS
-432 VSEEIVYDLSQILT
+432 VVTYNLT
-446 VPETYQ
+446 SSVPETYQ
-452 GLVNQV
+452 GLVDQV

-463 SFGTLDAFEIPLK
+463 PFGTPEAFKIPLK

-487 YATFTMIKNR
+487 YATFELQNDKE
-497 TI
+497 

>member
-113 GNYQVVFVANAVYPA
+113 GNYRVVFVANAVYPA

-143 DSYQT
+143 DSYLT

-169 KIKKED
+169 EIEKKGD
-175 DTDRDHPLNCPVTL
+175 IDRDHPLNCPVTL
-189 KRVVSCVELKRIQIP
+189 KRVVSCVELQRIQIP
-204 EQDAYLKERT
+204 EQDAYLKDAYLKERA
-214 GNLYALLIG
+214 GKLYDLLIG

-229 TSVQEQLNALADAIQ
+229 TSVKEQLTALANAIQ
-244 AKAGESS
+244 TEVDKAPDQ
-251 ESYPDL
+251 YPNVD
-257 EDFLKNIRDLS
+257 EFLKSIPYLS
-268 ITGNKVLKDKV
+268 ITGDDTFRKN
-279 FKDKVFKDECIQALM
+279 CIQALM
-294 EDDDLSSILER
+294 EDNDLSSILER

-313 EVSLT
+313 KVSLT

-323 FATGLKISGFTVSG
+323 FATGLKICDFTVSG
-337 GTDEAPVGYSYK
+337 GTDEAPVGYSYE
-349 LGEDGTLS
+349 LGEDGTLN

-368 NAVPS
+368 NAIPS
-373 WYKLASIT
+373 WYKLAFIT

-392 TISVSSTSPLFMQ
+392 TISASSTFPLFMQ

-432 VSEEIVYDLSQILT
+432 VSVVTYNLT
-446 VPETYQ
+446 SSVPEIYQ
-452 GLVNQV
+452 GLVKQV
-458 MTSDS
+458 MTSDP

-487 YATFTMIKNR
+487 YATFELHNDKE
-497 TI
+497 

>member
-69 LYQDDELVKERQI
+69 LYQDGELVKERQI

-169 KIKKED
+169 EIKKED

-189 KRVVSCVELKRIQIP
+189 KRVVSCVELKRIQIK
-204 EQDAYLKERT
+204 EQEQESYLKERA
-214 GNLYALLIG
+214 GKLYDLLIG

-229 TSVQEQLNALADAIQ
+229 TSVKEQLTALADAIQ
-244 AKAGESS
+244 TEAEKAPDQ
-251 ESYPDL
+251 YPNVD
-257 EDFLKNIRDLS
+257 EFLKSIPYLS
-268 ITGNKVLKDKV
+268 ITGDDTFRKN
-279 FKDKVFKDECIQALM
+279 CIQALK
-294 EDDDLSSILER
+294 EDNDLSSILER

-318 FDKTT
+318 FAT
-323 FATGLKISGFTVSG
+323 FATGLKISDFTVSG
-337 GTDEAPVGYSYK
+337 GTDEAPVGYSYE
-349 LGEDGTLS
+349 LGGTLS

-368 NAVPS
+368 NAIPS

-381 LTTKEETSQTV
+381 LATKEKTSQTV
-392 TISVSSTSPLFMQ
+392 TISASSTSPLFMQ

-463 SFGTLDAFEIPLK
+463 SFGTPEAFKIPLK

-487 YATFTMIKNR
+487 YATFELQP
-497 TI
+497 

>member
-11 IGMLGILSACSEE
+11 IGMLGILSACSED
-24 LEGVDAGTD
+24 LEDVDAGTD

-69 LYQDDELVKERQI
+69 LYQDGELVKERQI

-128 SGENEDAGISYITGK
+128 SGEHEDAGISYITGK

-169 KIKKED
+169 EIKKED

-214 GNLYALLIG
+214 GKLYDLLIG

-244 AKAGESS
+244 TEAEKAPDQ
-251 ESYPDL
+251 YPNVDKFL
-257 EDFLKNIRDLS
+257 ENIRGLS
-268 ITGNKVLKDKV
+268 ITGNEG
-279 FKDKVFKDECIQALM
+279 FKDECIQALVK
-294 EDDDLSSILER
+294 EDNDLSSILER

-323 FATGLKISGFTVSG
+323 FATGLKISDFTVSG
-337 GTDEAPVGYSYK
+337 GTDEAPVGYSYE

-368 NAVPS
+368 NAIPS

-392 TISVSSTSPLFMQ
+392 TISASSTFPLFMQ

-423 LNSVSAGEK
+423 LNSVSAGEEG
-432 VSEEIVYDLSQILT
+432 SEVTYNLT
-446 VPETYQ
+446 SSVPETYQ
-452 GLVNQV
+452 ELVNQV
-458 MTSDS
+458 MTSDP
-463 SFGTLDAFEIPLK
+463 SFGTPEAFKIPLK
-476 LPALTDENVKC
+476 LPDLTDKNVKC
-487 YATFTMIKNR
+487 YATFKLQP
-497 TI
+497 